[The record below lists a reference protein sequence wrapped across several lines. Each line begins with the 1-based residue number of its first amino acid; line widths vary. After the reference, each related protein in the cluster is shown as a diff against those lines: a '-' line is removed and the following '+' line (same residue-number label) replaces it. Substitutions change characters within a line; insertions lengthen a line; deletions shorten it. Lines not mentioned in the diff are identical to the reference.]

1 MGLSFH
7 YKGRLINAAQLPQL
21 VAEVEDI
28 CGIIGWKVNVFESEY
43 PEGKFVSPIDKNEY
57 GILFSPPNCDP
68 VSLVF
73 DSEGRI
79 YTPWMKEILIKHE
92 AGEVK
97 VITVKINLDDEN
109 PTPEFSEEME
119 DFDPLDLVYSISV
132 KSQFSGA
139 ESHVKLMELLRYLSE
154 KYLTEFQMHDES
166 DYWNTRNADKLHEKM
181 NKINQFMDTFHDMI
195 EGQNIKSPK
204 EFIEFLKLLGK
215 QIKKKDQGE

>member
-7 YKGRLINAAQLPQL
+7 YKGRLTNAGQLTQL
-21 VAEVEDI
+21 VTEVAKI
-28 CGIIGWKVNVFESEY
+28 WCILGWKVTVFKSEY
-43 PEGKFVSPIDKNEY
+43 PEDNFVSPIDKNDY

-97 VITVKINLDDEN
+97 VITVKLNLDDEN

-119 DFDPLDLVYSISV
+119 EFDPLELVYSISV
-132 KSQFSGA
+132 KTQFSGA
-139 ESHVKLMELLRYLSE
+139 ESHVKLIGTPQIFKRKIPDRIS
-154 KYLTEFQMHDES
+154 
-166 DYWNTRNADKLHEKM
+166 NA
-181 NKINQFMDTFHDMI
+181 
-195 EGQNIKSPK
+195 
-204 EFIEFLKLLGK
+204 
-215 QIKKKDQGE
+215 

>member
-7 YKGRLINAAQLPQL
+7 YKGRLINAEQLPQL

-28 CGIIGWKVNVFESEY
+28 CGILGWKVTVFESQY
-43 PEGKFVSPIDKNEY
+43 PGDNFVSPLDQNDY
-57 GILFSPPNCDP
+57 GILFSPSNCEP

-79 YTPWMKEILIKHE
+79 YTPWMKEILKKHQ

-97 VITVKINLDDEN
+97 VITVKLNLDDEN
-109 PTPEFSEEME
+109 PKPEISEELE
-119 DFDPLDLVYSISV
+119 EFDPLELVYSISV
-132 KSQFSGA
+132 KTQFSGA
-139 ESHVKLMELLRYLSE
+139 DSHVKLMELLRYLSE
-154 KYLTEFQMHDES
+154 KYLTEFKMHDES

-195 EGQNIKSPK
+195 EGQNIKTPK
-204 EFIEFLKLLGK
+204 EFIAFLKLLGK
-215 QIKKKDQGE
+215 QIKNKKDGE

>member
-7 YKGRLINAAQLPQL
+7 YKGRLTNAEQLPQL

-28 CGIIGWKVNVFESEY
+28 CGIMGWQVTVFEPQY
-43 PEGKFVSPIDKNEY
+43 PDDNFVSPIDQNDY
-57 GILFSPPNCDP
+57 GILFSPPKCEP

-79 YTPWMKEILIKHE
+79 YTPWMKEILIKHL

-97 VITVKINLDDEN
+97 VITVKLNLDDED
-109 PTPEFSEEME
+109 PKPEISEEVE
-119 DFDPLDLVYSISV
+119 EFDPLELVYSISV
-132 KSQFSGA
+132 KTQFSGA
-139 ESHVKLMELLRYLSE
+139 ESHVKLMELLRYLSD
-154 KYLTEFQMHDES
+154 KYLTEFKMHDES

-195 EGQNIKSPK
+195 EEQNIKTPK